1 MAFNKHKMLL
11 IAAHLLVTSLALC
24 ASARAA
30 ENDNNTKDIFVCAA
44 QQDWVQH
51 AAIQS
56 YFRSRYYDF
65 DLRSGAFIGSP
76 GQRFSRFPSHIASEQ
91 IRLNQ
96 QYREDID
103 KLFERAGY
111 LLPYLSGTTDAAP
124 LLQQLA
130 IGQIEHLPEEKNIQ
144 FLRVALTQNMLNSSE
159 NAAEVIINYVAAI
172 QQIKQL
178 ASELE
183 PGHYSQQQGE
193 KLDALMQQAYE
204 YHVAFRTL
212 AKDAIFSADLQ
223 QQLSTQLAQ
232 YCTESQG

>member
-1 MAFNKHKMLL
+1 MAFTKHKVLL
-11 IAAHLLVTSLALC
+11 TAAHFLVTSLALC
-24 ASARAA
+24 ASAQAA
-30 ENDNNTKDIFVCAA
+30 DNSNDTREIFVCAA
-44 QQDWVQH
+44 QQDWIQR

-76 GQRFSRFPSHIASEQ
+76 GQRFSRFPSNTAPEQ
-91 IRLNQ
+91 VRLNQ

-103 KLFERAGY
+103 MLFERAGY
-111 LLPYLSGTTDAAP
+111 LLPYLSGTTDATP
-124 LLQQLA
+124 LLQQLTQ
-130 IGQIEHLPEEKNIQ
+130 GRVEHLPEEKNIQ
-144 FLRVALTQNMLNSSE
+144 FLRVALTQNMLDSSE
-159 NAAEVIINYVAAI
+159 NAAEVIIAYVAAI

-193 KLDALMQQAYE
+193 ELDSLMQQAFE